1 MFGTIVPRVGTPED
15 IAGLVAYLVS
25 KEADFVT
32 GEWLEFVFLPDSWP
46 LMPFNSFVGQSVSI
60 NGGGFY
66 D

>member
-32 GEWLEFVFLPDSWP
+32 GEWLEFVF
-46 LMPFNSFVGQSVSI
+46 FFA
-60 NGGGFY
+60 
-66 D
+66 